1 MKLRH
6 LRYFVGIVEA
16 GSFSRAAA
24 SIHVAQPALS
34 QQMAEL
40 ELRLG
45 RRLLE
50 RTPRGVSPT
59 AAGQVL
65 YREAAAI
72 LRQVAQLPDKVRSIG
87 GEPEGD
93 VQLGMS
99 GALSPSLTGPF
110 VAACRAALP
119 KVALRLA
126 LKDSQILKKEIQGHA
141 LDLALVY
148 EDRFDPAFA
157 RQILYQQQMFIVTH
171 RPIEGVRAIS
181 HQQLATLPLILP
193 GFPTGA
199 RSLLERAC
207 TAARV
212 SLNIAAEVDAIPG
225 MLSAVR
231 AGVGVAVL
239 PVGDLADMAGLAD
252 WPEPLPIEPPL
263 FSTVSVVWLA
273 DAPLTPAG
281 EAVRRHLVTFV
292 EDYVRTRQPRG
303 VVPFRPWEI
312 APAARRVGL

>member
-16 GSFSRAAA
+16 GSFSRAAVK
-24 SIHVAQPALS
+24 IHVAQPALS
-34 QQMAEL
+34 QQIAEL
-40 ELRLG
+40 ELKLG

-59 AAGQVL
+59 PAGEVL
-65 YREAAAI
+65 YREATSI
-72 LRQVAQLPDKVRSIG
+72 LHQVAQLADKVRSIG
-87 GEPEGD
+87 GEPEG
-93 VQLGMS
+93 QIQIGMS

-110 VAACRAALP
+110 LAACREALP
-119 KVALRLA
+119 KVTLRLV
-126 LKDSQILKKEIQGHA
+126 LDDSQSLKQEIRAHT

-148 EDRFDPAFA
+148 EDEADPAFL
-157 RQILYQQQMFIVTH
+157 REPLYQQQMFVVSYA
-171 RPIEGVRAIS
+171 PIEGVRSIS
-181 HQQLATLPLILP
+181 HQQLATLPLIVP
-193 GFPTGA
+193 GFPNAA
-199 RSLLERAC
+199 RPLLERAC
-207 TAARV
+207 AAAKV

-225 MLSAVR
+225 ILSAVR

-239 PVGDLADMAGLAD
+239 PVGNLADMAGLAD

-263 FSTVSVVWLA
+263 FTTVSAVWLA

-281 EAVRRHLVTFV
+281 DAVRRHLVTFV
-292 EDYVRTRQPRG
+292 EEYVHTRRPRG
-303 VVPFRPWEI
+303 VVPCRPWEI